1 MFHNFAVVCATI
13 LVGPLFS
20 HSGHVL
26 NEDRLTV
33 SEYRAAA
40 AQPAASLKTSTQYSV
55 AAKLRLAAT
64 GWWRGA
70 ALGR

>member
-1 MFHNFAVVCATI
+1 MFQNFAVVCATI

-20 HSGHVL
+20 HSVL